1 MSRTS
6 QTQWICKYIANT
18 RNRVVPDQV
27 MDEARKCLVDW
38 TAVCVGAYGCPEA
51 SIVYKVMQSWQGQG
65 QARYLMGGQTSA
77 SLAAF
82 VNATLSH
89 CLDFDD
95 THIPS
100 VMHASGPLWSAVLA
114 LGLSRQLDE
123 VLLMKAFITGY
134 ELAARLGGDRLG
146 IRLNGNGWHTTPVLA
161 KLAVAAASSVL
172 LGLDEQQTEYAIGIA
187 ATQASGLTSS
197 FGTMAKPFQIG
208 KVAMDGILAAELAK
222 FGLESPKG
230 SIDVDSSLIRALC
243 QDSSLLLEISPFENS
258 WEICRNSFKP
268 YAACQLTH
276 AAIDAAHLSITRLAG
291 RPIKR
296 IKAIVN
302 PLATQIAGL
311 VNASTPREGKFS
323 TAFCIALAL
332 KGHPVTTDDFNL
344 DRLQDLELRELAS
357 RVELEANNSISRTSA
372 HLAIELVDGEVFT
385 QEVEDA
391 LGSISNPLGWT
402 ELDQKFLSLV
412 KPMIQEK
419 ATDLLDIL
427 HGFDESGS
435 LVRMFELTVNKRYFP

>member
-1 MSRTS
+1 
-6 QTQWICKYIANT
+6 
-18 RNRVVPDQV
+18 
-27 MDEARKCLVDW
+27 
-38 TAVCVGAYGCPEA
+38 
-51 SIVYKVMQSWQGQG
+51 
-65 QARYLMGGQTSA
+65 
-77 SLAAF
+77 
-82 VNATLSH
+82 
-89 CLDFDD
+89 
-95 THIPS
+95 
-100 VMHASGPLWSAVLA
+100 
-114 LGLSRQLDE
+114 
-123 VLLMKAFITGY
+123 
-134 ELAARLGGDRLG
+134 
-146 IRLNGNGWHTTPVLA
+146 
-161 KLAVAAASSVL
+161 
-172 LGLDEQQTEYAIGIA
+172 
-187 ATQASGLTSS
+187 
-197 FGTMAKPFQIG
+197 
-208 KVAMDGILAAELAK
+208 
-222 FGLESPKG
+222 
-230 SIDVDSSLIRALC
+230 
-243 QDSSLLLEISPFENS
+243 LEISPFENS

-385 QEVEDA
+385 QEVDDA